1 MEKKNI
7 CIITQCALPIPTT
20 KGGAVETLVEY
31 ILMENER
38 MDKYH
43 FTVISVEDDQAKQ
56 QSKQFKNVEFI
67 YVNQSNKLLNR
78 LVFQMYRV
86 LKHMNIYIPFSLEF
100 KKCLKVLKNIKNQD
114 MFIFEAGPTTQLPAL
129 SKIIPKD
136 KLLVHI
142 HWDGMGNKRKDK
154 CFSYLIPVSNYIGE
168 QWRKN
173 TGCSKQKI
181 KPLYNCVNIERF
193 DKIIT
198 EQEKKE
204 LKKKLGIPEQ
214 NRVILFTGRIVEEK
228 GVRELLQAFQQ
239 VQYDDVTLL
248 IIGSANFGSKTNTPY
263 EKEVA
268 KIIKASPRQIIFT
281 GFVHQTKLYKYYNIA
296 DIAVMPSLFQDP
308 APLVCIETQATGTP
322 LIATRVGGIPEYVTK
337 DSALLIDKDKN
348 LVNNLAD
355 KINYLLKNP
364 KIMETMGKEAK
375 QNAKSH
381 NTKMYYKRF
390 CELIDGILTERK
402 N

>member
-1 MEKKNI
+1 MGVMNL
-7 CIITQCALPIPTT
+7 LPWGGPTARAAT
-20 KGGAVETLVEY
+20 VLA
-31 ILMENER
+31 
-38 MDKYH
+38 MDATELWH
-43 FTVISVEDDQAKQ
+43 I
-56 QSKQFKNVEFI
+56 
-67 YVNQSNKLLNR
+67 NQSNKLLNR

-268 KIIKASPRQIIFT
+268 KIIEASPRQIIFT

>member
-7 CIITQCALPIPTT
+7 CIITQCSLPIPTT

-181 KPLYNCVNIERF
+181 KPLYNCVNIERY

-239 VQYDDVTLL
+239 ESIPHMQVSRQSQREPEISQEVQQHSRRVQRL
-248 IIGSANFGSKTNTPY
+248 SAMEQLQY
-263 EKEVA
+263 Q
-268 KIIKASPRQIIFT
+268 QI
-281 GFVHQTKLYKYYNIA
+281 
-296 DIAVMPSLFQDP
+296 
-308 APLVCIETQATGTP
+308 
-322 LIATRVGGIPEYVTK
+322 
-337 DSALLIDKDKN
+337 
-348 LVNNLAD
+348 
-355 KINYLLKNP
+355 
-364 KIMETMGKEAK
+364 
-375 QNAKSH
+375 
-381 NTKMYYKRF
+381 
-390 CELIDGILTERK
+390 
-402 N
+402 